1 MNEPEVIRS
10 MLGYP
15 LITPRTI
22 AVIGLSDRPDRPSH
36 YVSAYMQQHG
46 YKILPVNPS
55 LDQVLGVPAYPSI
68 SALPFK
74 PDFVNVFRSAGF
86 LPTIV
91 HEMLELGL
99 TDLWVQQGIVNH
111 EAARRAQAGSIRVV
125 MDRCVMVEHR
135 QATSR

>member
-10 MLGYP
+10 MLGDP
-15 LITPRTI
+15 LTTPRTI

-46 YKILPVNPS
+46 YKILPVNPA
-55 LDQVLGVPAYPSI
+55 LDQVLGEPAYASI

-74 PDFVNVFRSAGF
+74 PDFVNVFRSGGF
-86 LPTIV
+86 LPAIV
-91 HEMLELGL
+91 GEMLELGL
-99 TDLWVQQGIVNH
+99 TDLWVQQGILNH
-111 EAARRAQAGSIRVV
+111 EAARRAETGGIRVV

-135 QATSR
+135 RASSK